1 MVQGTVYKKNER
13 TQIVTNK
20 ETVERNIGLTMDFVN
35 HLIDNPDVAVN
46 LPESFSL
53 EFAEK
58 DFPHIEHKN
67 ETATHATMERK
78 IVRVRNDFELAK

>member
-1 MVQGTVYKKNER
+1 M
-13 TQIVTNK
+13 TNK

-35 HLIDNPDVAVN
+35 HLIDNPDIAEN
-46 LPESFSL
+46 LPEVFSL

-58 DFPHIEHKN
+58 DFPHTEHKQTPKTN
-67 ETATHATMERK
+67 SAMQRK

>member
-1 MVQGTVYKKNER
+1 M
-13 TQIVTNK
+13 TNK

-35 HLIDNPDVAVN
+35 HLIDNHDVAEN
-46 LPESFSL
+46 LPETFSL

-58 DFPHIEHKN
+58 DFPHTEHKMDTKAN
-67 ETATHATMERK
+67 AAIERK

>member
-1 MVQGTVYKKNER
+1 M
-13 TQIVTNK
+13 TNK

-35 HLIDNPDVAVN
+35 HLIDNPHIAEN

-58 DFPHIEHKN
+58 DFPHIEHKQG
-67 ETATHATMERK
+67 TAANADLQRK
-78 IVRVRNDFELAK
+78 IVRVRNDFELA